1 MENKYNS
8 KDCIQVK
15 IIEVTH
21 KDTEELNEFLLKHK
35 GNIIDIQ
42 TVGMMYGICKFV
54 IMYKTS
60 TAAETGVDSE
70 CIEYALV
77 GYDKDNGAYELFG
90 VYKDLEKLKSRG
102 RAIAKEHKALENNK
116 RFDWFEIVN
125 ANDIIANNTAYPD
138 HCYWASYEDEDVCN
152 YCC

>member
-1 MENKYNS
+1 MKNKYNE

-21 KDTEELNEFLLKHK
+21 DNTEELNEFLLKHK

-77 GYDKDNGAYELFG
+77 GYDKDNDVYELIEIR
-90 VYKDLEKLKSRG
+90 KNLEKLKSKG
-102 RAIAKEHKALENNK
+102 RAIAKEHKALGNYRREDNNEP
-116 RFDWFEIVN
+116 FDWFEIVD
-125 ANDIIANNTAYPD
+125 ANDITYPD
-138 HCYWASYEDEDVCN
+138 HCYWASYEDEDV
-152 YCC
+152 